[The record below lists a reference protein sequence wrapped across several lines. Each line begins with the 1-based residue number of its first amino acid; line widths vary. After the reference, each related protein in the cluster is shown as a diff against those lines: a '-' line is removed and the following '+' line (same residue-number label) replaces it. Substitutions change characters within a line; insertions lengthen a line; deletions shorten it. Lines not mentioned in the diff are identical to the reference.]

1 MKKASILLEQLA
13 NLKQRELQRIQDQSG
28 SIKTSMVYLTMIHE
42 SKSLVNYTINLLK
55 VSKKFQE

>member
-1 MKKASILLEQLA
+1 MKKADILLNQLA

-42 SKSLVNYTINLLK
+42 SKSLVNYTINMLK